1 MTGRVVAG
9 VDGSVESSRALGW
22 AVAEA
27 AARGAVLQPVIVWQS
42 PYDYGELRYV
52 PVDED
57 QLVKG
62 QGNAWNR
69 CSPG

>member
-1 MTGRVVAG
+1 MAGRIVAG
-9 VDGSVESSRALGW
+9 VDGSQGSGRALGW
-22 AVAEA
+22 AAAEA

-57 QLVKG
+57 QLAEG
-62 QGNAWNR
+62 
-69 CSPG
+69 